1 MSLRVVEQPA
11 APADVEAAL
20 EAAIEALRAQGLPAL
35 DPAGFHH
42 LQTLA
47 RRAAGLRGAAR
58 RFLDARLA
66 QALRGAQGQLV
77 AVSSAAALDRA
88 VGPAGER
95 ATAAQFM
102 ALPSPL
108 AMLTRELHALHE
120 VPGEG
125 VAALRQHAGSE
136 RRAGRAPAGELRAL
150 RAFKSTWSHLRD
162 EQRLAQALAAVP
174 PNAGPLNTQ
183 RLVLRALQH
192 MRECSPGY
200 FHRFVSHLETLQWLH
215 LDSLLGE
222 DAQRQGPGTAP
233 RLGGRAAKPRPKR
246 R

>member
-1 MSLRVVEQPA
+1 MSLRAFEQPA
-11 APADVEAAL
+11 AQADVDAD
-20 EAAIEALRAQGLPAL
+20 IEDLREQGLPTL

-42 LQTLA
+42 LQNLA
-47 RRAAGLRGAAR
+47 RRTTELQGSAR

-66 QALRGAQGQLV
+66 QALQRARGRLA
-77 AVSSAAALDRA
+77 AVSVATPTDKAAAATSSSA
-88 VGPAGER
+88 VASQTILPLS
-95 ATAAQFM
+95 
-102 ALPSPL
+102 ALAL
-108 AMLTRELHALHE
+108 LTRQLHALHQA
-120 VPGEG
+120 PGEEL
-125 VAALRQHAGSE
+125 AAAAQHAGGE
-136 RRAGRAPAGELRAL
+136 REARRAPAGELRAL

-200 FHRFVSHLETLQWLH
+200 FHRFVSHLETLQWLQ
-215 LDSLLGE
+215 LDSLLAHDIQRPGPGIKS
-222 DAQRQGPGTAP
+222 RQGPRP
-233 RLGGRAAKPRPKR
+233 SKPRPSR